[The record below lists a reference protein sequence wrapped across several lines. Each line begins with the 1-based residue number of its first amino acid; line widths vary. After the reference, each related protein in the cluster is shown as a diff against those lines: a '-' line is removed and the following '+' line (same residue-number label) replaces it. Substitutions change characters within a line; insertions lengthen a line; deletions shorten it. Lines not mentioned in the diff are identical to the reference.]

1 MVVGFFGKVYC
12 NFACAR
18 SRVTHKL
25 QESFDN
31 ARENL
36 EDQRVVK
43 SLVAVVLHQV
53 VLTDMIDTDMSFNA
67 RVKIHSTAPKSY

>member
-1 MVVGFFGKVYC
+1 MVVGFFGKVHC

-25 QESFDN
+25 LDSFDN

-43 SLVAVVLHQV
+43 SVVAVVLNQV
-53 VLTDMIDTDMSFNA
+53 VFD
-67 RVKIHSTAPKSY
+67 

>member
-1 MVVGFFGKVYC
+1 MWLLVFFGKVYC

-25 QESFDN
+25 LDSFDN

-43 SLVAVVLHQV
+43 SVVAVVLHQV
-53 VLTDMIDTDMSFNA
+53 VLTDMID
-67 RVKIHSTAPKSY
+67 IC